1 MKAMTQMM
9 TAAAATLLLMACGD
23 SAPTATKSDAMTL
36 TQAVNENPARSPENL
51 KRDVYRNPIDTLT
64 FFDVQPDMTVV
75 EIWPGG
81 GWYTEILAP
90 YLKAEGQLYAAHFP
104 QSETRDFYVKSRQ
117 KFIDRV
123 ATDEAFSAIEVTE
136 FSPAEDSVIAPPGS
150 VDRVLTFRNLHNW
163 YMGGGQEAI
172 EAAFGTFYK
181 ALKPGGILGVVDHRL
196 PEQRADT
203 DQDSS
208 GYMKQSLAIAAAE
221 AAGFVLVEES
231 DINANPKDTADYA
244 RGVWSLPP
252 TLSLGEQ
259 ERERYQNIGESDRFT
274 LKFQKPE
281 TSS

>member
-23 SAPTATKSDAMTL
+23 SAPTATKPDAMTL

-231 DINANPKDTADYA
+231 NINANPKDTADYA